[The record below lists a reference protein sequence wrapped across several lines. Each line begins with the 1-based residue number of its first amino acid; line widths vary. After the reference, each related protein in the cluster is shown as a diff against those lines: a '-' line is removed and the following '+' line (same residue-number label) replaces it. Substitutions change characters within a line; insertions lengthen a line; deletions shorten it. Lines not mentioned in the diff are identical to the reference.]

1 MECGNVPTTIY
12 SDRYRKKNLMQVKDA
27 VVLVTGANRG
37 IGAEFVAQLKER
49 GAARIYAAS
58 RHVSAI
64 DVEGVE
70 PIGLD
75 ITNPSQVRAAADVAR
90 DVHILINNAGIST
103 GTSVVSGDV
112 ADIRREMDTNFFGP
126 LLMTQAF
133 APILKANGGGAVLNV
148 VSALSWFSAPGVGA
162 YAASKAAA
170 WSLTDSTRLELAN
183 QGTQVVGVH
192 MGLVDTDM
200 AAGLEAPKI
209 SPASLAAAGLDAI
222 ELGLDEVLADDW
234 SRLVKSG
241 LTLDPS
247 ERYGQLFS
255 AMVAS

>member
-1 MECGNVPTTIY
+1 
-12 SDRYRKKNLMQVKDA
+12 MQLNNA

-37 IGAEFVAQLKER
+37 IGAEFVAQLKQR
-49 GAARIYAAS
+49 GASKIYAAS
-58 RHVSAI
+58 RDGAI
-64 DVEGVE
+64 DVDGVE
-70 PIGLD
+70 PITLD
-75 ITNPSQVRAAADVAR
+75 ITDPAQIHAAAAAASDVQ
-90 DVHILINNAGIST
+90 VLINNAGIST

-133 APILKANGGGAVLNV
+133 APILKANGGGAIVNV
-148 VSALSWFSAPGVGA
+148 VSALSWFTLPSAGA

-170 WSLTDSTRLELAN
+170 WSLTDSTRLELAD

-200 AAGLEAPKI
+200 TAGTDAPKI

-222 ELGLDEVLADDW
+222 ESGADEVLGDDW
-234 SRLVKSG
+234 AKLVKSG
-241 LTLDPS
+241 LTLTPS
-247 ERYGQLFS
+247 ERYEQLFS
-255 AMVAS
+255 ALSGS